1 MKREQVMEMT
11 DEQLRVKAAELM
23 RWEKE
28 RCCAEDLREISP
40 CLEGAENTYD
50 CCHLDSGGYWEDCK
64 YKWETSPPDYP
75 NDIAA
80 AIDLVER
87 AIDNGFM
94 MKLKAWSGSLGTVWD
109 CTFDRS
115 DMDVNDSD
123 EKAPRAITRAFISA
137 MEAE

>member
-1 MKREQVMEMT
+1 MTKDEVMAMT
-11 DEQLRVKAAELM
+11 DKALQIKTAELM
-23 RWEKE
+23 GAQWYTYGKVRSLEFWRPFRWHRAVGDES
-28 RCCAEDLREISP
+28 LG
-40 CLEGAENTYD
+40 EGWDANI
-50 CCHLDSGGYWEDCK
+50 
-64 YKWETSPPDYP
+64 PDYP
-75 NDIAA
+75 NDFAA

-123 EKAPRAITRAFISA
+123 EKAPRAITRAFILA
-137 MEAE
+137 METINA